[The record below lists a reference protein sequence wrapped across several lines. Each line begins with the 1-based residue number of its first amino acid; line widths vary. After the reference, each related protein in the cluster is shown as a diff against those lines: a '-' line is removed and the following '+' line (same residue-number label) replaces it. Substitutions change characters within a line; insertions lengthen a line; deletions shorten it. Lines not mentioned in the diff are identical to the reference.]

1 MGEVESNLQSVECRP
16 TTSTQRVS
24 THIHVPHIKVW
35 RTLHQH
41 SLYPFHLQMMHHLK
55 EGDEARRMDLCQWV
69 TANRRLIPF
78 ILFTDEASFTRD
90 SINNTHNLHR

>member
-1 MGEVESNLQSVECRP
+1 
-16 TTSTQRVS
+16 
-24 THIHVPHIKVW
+24 
-35 RTLHQH
+35 
-41 SLYPFHLQMMHHLK
+41 MHHLK